1 MLRKVWLSSSGAKC
15 RTGRRCLR
23 APLWQMRC
31 FGGGEPPGT
40 PEMPNSKKKSSAAG
54 GVLRKVCRMQWA
66 GSQQRPGFRKILSRF
81 DAAGIPYHTCARL
94 LLLRRA
100 QACSPSC
107 ARLCSSY
114 ARRRA
119 SSTIRAREH
128 LRGELHLKMSAP
140 AVAETPGHSS
150 RHTRSSLA
158 QRAILGGR
166 AVGWWTPRA
175 LLRAV
180 AKHSSLRKGSSRAQR
195 VPLRALR
202 TSGRAAAVG
211 ALQSGSSSPSTG
223 RRSCWLQHS
232 LGAGCLLALRCLR

>member
-1 MLRKVWLSSSGAKC
+1 MC
-15 RTGRRCLR
+15 
-23 APLWQMRC
+23 APRDDPQ
-31 FGGGEPPGT
+31 G
-40 PEMPNSKKKSSAAG
+40 SSAVCSARFSIFYHLSYRRG
-54 GVLRKVCRMQWA
+54 GL
-66 GSQQRPGFRKILSRF
+66 
-81 DAAGIPYHTCARL
+81 DTCARL